1 MVADMPCGCWD
12 CNPRREGFSTPGR
25 SKVDEITWLLGWH
38 KTSGDVSCGLREGLG
53 WALVCSSGLVGE
65 GHRAQENLTVT
76 PLNPEDA
83 PESNWISPSIALY
96 HFMNSLV
103 YKMFINICG
112 LRCTG
117 LFLRF
122 KLINGWPF
130 LPKRAMRYIIPLVD
144 DGLGTA

>member
-1 MVADMPCGCWD
+1 M
-12 CNPRREGFSTPGR
+12 R
-25 SKVDEITWLLGWH
+25 
-38 KTSGDVSCGLREGLG
+38 
-53 WALVCSSGLVGE
+53 
-65 GHRAQENLTVT
+65 ENLSEM
-76 PLNPEDA
+76 PLNPEEP
-83 PESNWISPSIALY
+83 PEVNRVSQGITLY

-112 LRCTG
+112 LRYTG

-130 LPKRAMRYIIPLVD
+130 LPKRAMRYIIPLVY